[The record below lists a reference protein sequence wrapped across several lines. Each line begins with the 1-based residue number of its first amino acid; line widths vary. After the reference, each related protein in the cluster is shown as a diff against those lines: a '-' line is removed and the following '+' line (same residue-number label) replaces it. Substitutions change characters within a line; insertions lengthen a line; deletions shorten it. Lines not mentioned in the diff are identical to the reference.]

1 MSKANGTGAARDDL
15 TEADDAISRALVAAR
30 TSASPL
36 DGFPGDAPAF
46 MAHAYAIQAASIER
60 WPDTVAGWKVGML
73 SPQDQ
78 SRYSAERL
86 TGPIFRAQIHEVAPG
101 ASIVM
106 PIFVGGF
113 AAIEAEFVF
122 KLGEAIDASNRECA
136 ASDLVDWIAGL
147 YVGAEIASSPMAAIN
162 ELGPTVV
169 AADFGNNAGLVLGP
183 EIPNWRSVDPAD
195 LSAKVIV
202 DGDVVGEASAAAI
215 PGGPLAALRFAVS
228 TASARNIELPAG
240 TLISTG
246 AATGI
251 HDVQT
256 SSVSRI
262 EFGEHGGFDVTFE
275 PMRSGQ

>member
-1 MSKANGTGAARDDL
+1 MT
-15 TEADDAISRALVAAR
+15 
-30 TSASPL
+30 
-36 DGFPGDAPAF
+36 
-46 MAHAYAIQAASIER
+46 HAYAIQAASIER
-60 WPDTVAGWKVGML
+60 WPDTVGGWKVGML

-86 TGPIFRAQIHEVAPG
+86 AGPIFRSQIHKISPG

-122 KLGEAIDASNRECA
+122 KLGETIDASNRECL

-162 ELGPTVV
+162 RLGPTVV

-183 EIPNWRSVDPAD
+183 EIPNWRSIDPAE
-195 LSAKVIV
+195 LPAKVIV

-215 PGGPLAALRFAVS
+215 PGGPLAALQFAVS
-228 TASARNIELPAG
+228 TASARDIELPAG

-256 SSVSRI
+256 SSSSRI
-262 EFGEHGGFDVTFE
+262 EFGEYGGFDVAFE